1 MPLGKPTRLEEDS
14 LVWEEARGG
23 LRSMVETGVVT
34 YPCRITPSSKFP
46 LRIEAHDDHGKHEWR
61 SESGQYM
68 V

>member
-1 MPLGKPTRLEEDS
+1 
-14 LVWEEARGG
+14 
-23 LRSMVETGVVT
+23 MVETGVVN

-46 LRIEAHDDHGKHEWR
+46 LRIEAHEDHGKHEWR